1 MDGSDIS
8 IHFVATSSGTLVS
21 LSILNSLTSFN
32 FRHFYLKIAKSIKIG
47 LIKLIE
53 LV

>member
-1 MDGSDIS
+1 MP
-8 IHFVATSSGTLVS
+8 
-21 LSILNSLTSFN
+21 LSILNSVTSFN
-32 FRHFYLKIAKSIKIG
+32 FRHFYLKIAKNIKIG